1 MDEIFLITPKSVKF
15 DSICYKFNN
24 PGGTFFVILRRA
36 IIEAGLVCSPDKDGD
51 RGDVKVFSLLPSFF
65 SLGVD
70 DTLDSLGL
78 LFLATCGSREEHLKK
93 KEKET
98 ERTLCQFCES
108 REVKLS
114 FSCHTVLALTE

>member
-1 MDEIFLITPKSVKF
+1 MVFKNGVKHIQAAAYNDERTVFKR
-15 DSICYKFNN
+15 

-78 LFLATCGSREEHLKK
+78 L
-93 KEKET
+93 
-98 ERTLCQFCES
+98 
-108 REVKLS
+108 
-114 FSCHTVLALTE
+114 TVIQNQ

>member
-1 MDEIFLITPKSVKF
+1 M
-15 DSICYKFNN
+15 
-24 PGGTFFVILRRA
+24 
-36 IIEAGLVCSPDKDGD
+36 CSPDKDGD

-93 KEKET
+93 SKVCEIMSDNRYLLNKVIIEK
-98 ERTLCQFCES
+98 S
-108 REVKLS
+108 RGEGSPMEQDTIKNDS
-114 FSCHTVLALTE
+114 

>member
-1 MDEIFLITPKSVKF
+1 M
-15 DSICYKFNN
+15 
-24 PGGTFFVILRRA
+24 ILRRA

-78 LFLATCGSREEHLKK
+78 LTMIQNQLSRLEIQLRISLYNDPFF
-93 KEKET
+93 EK
-98 ERTLCQFCES
+98 
-108 REVKLS
+108 
-114 FSCHTVLALTE
+114 A